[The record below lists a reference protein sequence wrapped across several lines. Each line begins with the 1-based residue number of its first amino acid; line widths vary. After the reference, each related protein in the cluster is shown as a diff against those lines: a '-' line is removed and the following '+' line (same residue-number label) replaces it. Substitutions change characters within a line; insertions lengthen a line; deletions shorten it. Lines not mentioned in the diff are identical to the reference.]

1 MTTVFKNYRT
11 LISVALLLVVLFF
24 ARLFPAAGLILG
36 VTFLLFSLIIASLA
50 VIGKHREAYRQGQI
64 TRAIFIRNIFVEILG
79 VLIAMALAVLLGR
92 YIAQIATE
100 HINNALTKF
109 IAGILIG
116 LLVGIGVSILVK
128 HAWGRI
134 VKL

>member
-24 ARLFPAAGLILG
+24 ARQFPAAGLILG
-36 VTFLLFSLIIASLA
+36 MTFFLFSLIIASLA

>member
-116 LLVGIGVSILVK
+116 VLVGIGVSILVK

>member
-92 YIAQIATE
+92 YVAQIATE

-134 VKL
+134 IKL

>member
-24 ARLFPAAGLILG
+24 AWLFPVAGLILG

-79 VLIAMALAVLLGR
+79 VLIAMALAYVR
-92 YIAQIATE
+92 MPPT
-100 HINNALTKF
+100 
-109 IAGILIG
+109 
-116 LLVGIGVSILVK
+116 
-128 HAWGRI
+128 
-134 VKL
+134 

>member
-128 HAWGRI
+128 HVWGRI